1 MKKKK
6 LTIVH
11 IALIILISI
20 ILITWFKSDE
30 LASYWQQEQGTAEP
44 FESLSESG
52 IGKVGNAVDSFN
64 SEKEINAELKRLN
77 EEINK
82 IANIL
87 TAGDALKASELAE
100 IKKTQAR
107 IESKINLLNAK
118 QQLVVAKQGKG
129 EVVNTV
135 ADADNNTALPQ
146 VNSDTAQANN
156 NTNTDANLVA
166 QANMLNPILAKQANM
181 SMGGSTGSRI
191 AMTTDKKALFIGDSL
206 MQGVAPWV
214 MRKLQNDFQ
223 VKSINLSKHSTG
235 LTVSKF
241 FDWPATLEKA
251 LQDNPDVGALF
262 VFLGGNDGQSIIDPD
277 TNHYVRFGTE
287 RWDEVYTGR
296 IRRVLDT
303 AKANN
308 VQVLWIA
315 PPEMKKADLNKR
327 TVHLIELYKRIPKG
341 DAIVLTSKEI
351 LQSDTANDGYS
362 DTMLVN
368 GKLKKTRTADGVHF
382 TTTGQKVIANAIMDK
397 INIDGQP
404 MLSTAEAY

>member
-11 IALIILISI
+11 IAIILFVSI
-20 ILITWFKSDE
+20 ILVTWFKSDK

-44 FESLSESG
+44 FESLSKSG
-52 IGKVGNAVDSFN
+52 IGKLGNAVDSFN
-64 SEKEINAELKRLN
+64 SEKEINVELIRLN

-82 IANIL
+82 IANRL

-107 IESKINLLNAK
+107 IEAKINVLTAK
-118 QQLVVAKQGKG
+118 QKLVAYAKANGTNPT
-129 EVVNTV
+129 ETV
-135 ADADNNTALPQ
+135 ADISQPIETVTNNSTAM
-146 VNSDTAQANN
+146 VGN
-156 NTNTDANLVA
+156 
-166 QANMLNPILAKQANM
+166 
-181 SMGGSTGSRI
+181 GSRI
-191 AMTTDKKALFIGDSL
+191 AMTSDKKALFIGDSL

-214 MRKLQNDFQ
+214 MRKLQNDLQ

-241 FDWPATLEKA
+241 FDWPATLEKT
-251 LQDNPDVGALF
+251 LQNNSDIGALF

-296 IRRVLDT
+296 IHRILNT
-303 AKANN
+303 AKVNN
-308 VQVLWIA
+308 VPVLWIT
-315 PPEMKKADLNKR
+315 PPEMKKASLNQR
-327 TVHLIELYKRIPKG
+327 TAHLTELYKKISKE
-341 DAIVLTSKEI
+341 DAVILVSKEI
-351 LQSDTANDGYS
+351 LQSDTANDEYS

-368 GKLKKTRTADGVHF
+368 GKLKKIRTADGVHF

-397 INIDGQP
+397 FDIDGQP
-404 MLSTAEAY
+404 MLSNSEAY